1 MLWPSLTPLDL
12 QPPNPASPTHP
23 AGNAPAPRRGFFGR
37 LRGVRLWQWALLL
50 LLAPVVA
57 VFSYYALWA
66 GTFDLSKLGEMPQR
80 AVVCDMD
87 GNPYSRLS
95 YSGANR
101 TVVKLDQVSK
111 NFLDAL
117 IVREDARFYS
127 HHGVDPHGIA
137 RAVLRN
143 LLRHRAAEGAS
154 TLTQQLARNSLPLGG
169 KTLNRKI
176 LEAFVAVRIERHFSK
191 QQILEWYVNRIFYG
205 AGLYGIETA
214 SQAYFGKPSSQLDLS
229 EAALMA
235 GLIRSPNRF
244 SPLTNPRGAAQER
257 DTVLARMAELGVI
270 SPAQADAAEREPIKV
285 VHAHQG
291 GQQENYAMEAV
302 EDELGTLLNEE
313 QTGEGGLKIYT
324 TIDPQLQNL
333 ATQEVET
340 QLERIENRPGYE
352 HPKKGQNSG
361 RDDSAGTDYLQGA
374 LVVIDNRT
382 GAIRA
387 LVGGREYKNKAFNRA
402 MSLTGEN
409 NPGRP
414 VGSTFK
420 PFVYTTAWQRG
431 LLPGASIDDGAIQPG
446 EIKDAPNWSPANS
459 DSTFGGVQPA
469 EIGLIRSRNTMSV
482 RVGELAGLQNVRDTA
497 QAVGLGNNI
506 PATPVIFLGAFET
519 TLKSLT
525 EAYSLFPNNG
535 LRRPS
540 YFIERIDDVDGNT
553 IYRAA
558 HGETQVLQP
567 SATWLTH
574 TVLTQVIQK
583 GTAAEAKS
591 LGFTKPAG
599 GKTGTTNDF
608 KDAWFV
614 GYTTSLT
621 CGVWVGFDHP
631 QTIMTKGYGAALALP
646 IWCRVMAKA
655 SPQRYPAETF
665 QPPEKLQ
672 RVRVCSYSNELAN
685 QGCEAAGNA
694 YTIDLPVSRVP
705 HAVCTEHQGAQELMP
720 GQPLL
725 PGQSPAPM
733 PTPEQRTDAL
743 PKRIFRSLGRLFGH

>member
-1 MLWPSLTPLDL
+1 MENPPSILAAGTAPK
-12 QPPNPASPTHP
+12 PP
-23 AGNAPAPRRGFFGR
+23 GPRRGLLAR
-37 LRGVRLWQWALLL
+37 LLAVPLWQWALLVL
-50 LLAPVVA
+50 LTPVVA
-57 VFSYYALWA
+57 VFSFYALWA
-66 GTFDLSKLGEMPQR
+66 GTFDISKLGEMPQR
-80 AVVCDMD
+80 AVVYDMD
-87 GNPYSRLS
+87 GNPYSRLN

-101 TVVKLDQVSK
+101 TVVPLDKVSK
-111 NFLDAL
+111 YFVDAL
-117 IVREDARFYS
+117 IVREDSRFYS

-143 LLRHRAAEGAS
+143 LLRHREAEGAS

-169 KTLNRKI
+169 KTLSRKI

-205 AGLYGIETA
+205 TGLYGIETA

-229 EAALMA
+229 ESALMA

-244 SPLTNPRGAAQER
+244 SPLNNPKGAAQER
-257 DTVLARMAELGVI
+257 DTVLARMADLGVI
-270 SPAQADAAEREPIKV
+270 TREQAEQAAREPIKV
-285 VHAHQG
+285 ARSRQG
-291 GQQENYAMEAV
+291 GVQENYAMEAV
-302 EDELGTLLNEE
+302 EDELTTLLNEE

-333 ATQEVET
+333 STQEVEI
-340 QLERIENRPGYE
+340 QLEHIENRPGYE
-352 HPKKGQNSG
+352 HPKKGQNAS
-361 RDDSAGTDYLQGA
+361 RDDGAGTDYLQGA
-374 LVVIDNRT
+374 LVVIDNRS

-402 MSLTGEN
+402 MTLTGEN

-420 PFVYTTAWQRG
+420 PFVYTTAWERG
-431 LLPGASIDDGAIQPG
+431 LLPGARIDDGPIRPG
-446 EIKDAPNWSPANS
+446 ELVDAPTWNPANS
-459 DSTFGGVQPA
+459 DSSFGGVQAA

-482 RVGELAGLQNVRDTA
+482 RVGELAGLENVRATA
-497 QAVGLGNNI
+497 KAAGLGANL
-506 PATPVIFLGAFET
+506 PDTPVVFLGAFET
-519 TLKSLT
+519 TLKNLT
-525 EAYSLFPNNG
+525 QAYTLFPNNG
-535 LRRPS
+535 LLRPA

-558 HGETQVLQP
+558 HGDSQVLP
-567 SATWLTH
+567 PGVTWMTH
-574 TVLTQVIQK
+574 SILTQVIQK
-583 GTAAEAKS
+583 GTAAEARS

-646 IWCRVMAKA
+646 IWCHVMSKA
-655 SPQRYPAETF
+655 PPQRYPANTF
-665 QPPEKLQ
+665 QPPEKIE

-685 QGCEAAGNA
+685 EGCEAAGTA

-705 HAVCTEHQGAQELMP
+705 RAVCTDHQGAAELP
-720 GQPLL
+720 ASQPLL
-725 PGQSPAPM
+725 PGQEPQPTPAPA
-733 PTPEQRTDAL
+733 PRPDAF
-743 PKRIFRSLGRLFGH
+743 PKRILRSIGRLFGH